1 MASTRT
7 IQLEFAKQAS
17 GFGDPRLTLAR
28 PDYLEWM
35 LRHLPLERSCRV
47 LDVGAGT
54 GHLSRAL
61 APRAGWVLAVDLTI
75 EMLREL
81 AKEGAAQKVSN
92 LALVQALGENLPVR
106 DGTFDLVVSRLAFHH
121 FDQPAHVLRE
131 MVRTC
136 KVDGTIG
143 VIDLVAPDDATLA
156 QSYNSYERRR
166 DPSHARALSQ
176 DEMRTLLQDAGLRPV
191 LSAAR
196 DVEVGVEPWLA
207 LAQTP
212 STIGHQLRR
221 HLLAEVQGGEATGM
235 RPFWRG
241 DDLMFLHRWLI
252 TVAQKTA

>member
-7 IQLEFAKQAS
+7 IQREFAKQAS
-17 GFGDPRLTLAR
+17 GFGDPRLTVAR
-28 PDYLEWM
+28 TDYLEWM
-35 LRHLPLERSCRV
+35 LRHLPLDRSCRV
-47 LDVGAGT
+47 LDVAAGT

-61 APRAGWVLAVDLTI
+61 APRVGRVLAVDLTI

-92 LALVQALGENLPVR
+92 LVLVQALGENLPVR

-121 FDQPAHVLRE
+121 FDQPANVLRE

-176 DEMRTLLQDAGLRPV
+176 DEMWTLLQDAGLRPV
-191 LSAAR
+191 LSAGR
-196 DVEVGVEPWLA
+196 DIEVCVEAWLA

-212 STIGHQLRR
+212 STIGQQLRR
-221 HLLAEVQGGEATGM
+221 HLRAEIQGGETTGM
-235 RPFWRG
+235 RPFCRG
-241 DDLMFLHRWLI
+241 EDLMFLQRWLL

>member
-1 MASTRT
+1 
-7 IQLEFAKQAS
+7 
-17 GFGDPRLTLAR
+17 LTVAR
-28 PDYLEWM
+28 ADYLEWM
-35 LRHLPLERSCRV
+35 LRHLPLDRSSRV

-61 APRAGWVLAVDLTI
+61 APRVDWVLAVDLTI

-81 AKEGAAQKVSN
+81 AKEGAAHKVSN

-106 DGTFDLVVSRLAFHH
+106 DGIFDLVVSRLAFHH
-121 FDQPAHVLRE
+121 FDQPANVLRE

-156 QSYNSYERRR
+156 QKYNSYERRR

-176 DEMRTLLQDAGLRPV
+176 DEMWTLLRDAGLRPM
-191 LSAAR
+191 LS
-196 DVEVGVEPWLA
+196 VGWEIEVGVEAWLA

-212 STIGHQLRR
+212 SRIGQQLRGD
-221 HLLAEVQGGEATGM
+221 LLAEIQGGETTGM
-235 RPFWRG
+235 RPFRRG
-241 DDLMFLHRWLI
+241 EDLMFLQRWLI
-252 TVAQKTA
+252 TVAQKTAAQPQARPVQV